1 MSVQDLPLSVLDA
14 LLTGLRASRGV
25 AAKRDIAAAVAALG
39 IADPRAAVP
48 VGDDC
53 AALPDGDGHL
63 LFAIEGF
70 LNEFVARDPWFA
82 GWCGV
87 MVNASD
93 IAAMGGRPMA
103 VVDAVWS
110 RDTAQMRPI
119 LDGMAAAAAAF
130 GVPVV
135 GGHSSAQAAQEQL
148 SVAIVGRANK
158 LLTSF
163 DAQPDDVLLVAA
175 DLRGAYR
182 EPFPHWNAATTAPPA
197 RLRGD
202 LELLPQLAEA
212 GLCRAAKD
220 ISQAGVIGTALMLL
234 ECSGVGALLDVRR
247 VPRPPQAPL
256 LRWLLHTFPSYGYVL
271 AVPPAHAG
279 EVMARFHARDLACA
293 AVGRCDSSRQLRLRE
308 HGDERLAWD
317 FATETLIGCGPGAP
331 SIDSMN
337 SREARHA

>member
-1 MSVQDLPLSVLDA
+1 MLSELIA
-14 LLTGLRASRGV
+14 GLRNSRGV
-25 AAKRDIAAAVAALG
+25 AAKRDIAAAMGALG
-39 IADPRAAVP
+39 IADPSAAVP

-87 MVNASD
+87 MVNVSD
-93 IAAMGGRPMA
+93 IAAMGGRPLA

-110 RDTAQMRPI
+110 RDTRRMQPI
-119 LDGMAAAAAAF
+119 LDGMAAASRAF

-135 GGHSSAQAAQEQL
+135 GGHSGASAAQEQL
-148 SVAIVGRANK
+148 SVAIIGRASK

-163 DAQPDDVLLVAA
+163 DARPGDALLVAV

-182 EPFPHWNAATTAPPA
+182 EPFPHWNAATAAAPQ

-202 LELLPQLAEA
+202 LELLPQLAED

-220 ISQAGVIGTALMLL
+220 ISQAGVLGTALMLL
-234 ECSGVGALLDVRR
+234 ECSGVGATLDVRR

-256 LRWLLHTFPSYGYVL
+256 ARWLLQTFPSYGYLL
-271 AVPPAHAG
+271 AVPDVYVA
-279 EVMARFHARDLACA
+279 EVTARFHARDLACA
-293 AVGRCDSSRQLRLRE
+293 AVGRCDGTRQLRLRA
-308 HGDERLAWD
+308 HGDARLAWD
-317 FATETLIGCGPGAP
+317 FAAQALTGCGPVAP
-331 SIDSMN
+331 PFIEK
-337 SREARHA
+337 RRIEERRHA

>member
-1 MSVQDLPLSVLDA
+1 MLDELIA
-14 LLTGLRASRGV
+14 GLRGSRGL
-25 AAKRDIAAAVAALG
+25 AAKRDIAAALAALG
-39 IADPRAAVP
+39 IADPSAAVP

-53 AALPDGDGHL
+53 AALPLTDDCGDGHL

-87 MVNASD
+87 MVNVSD
-93 IAAMGGRPMA
+93 IAAMGGRALA
-103 VVDAVWS
+103 VVDALWS
-110 RDTAQMRPI
+110 RDPQHMQPV
-119 LDGMAAAAAAF
+119 LDGMAAAARAF

-135 GGHSSAQAAQEQL
+135 GGHSNARAAQEQL
-148 SVAIVGRANK
+148 SVAIVGRAKK

-163 DAQPDDVLLVAA
+163 DARPGDALLVAV

-182 EPFPHWNAATTAPPA
+182 EPFPHWNAATTAPPP

-220 ISQAGVIGTALMLL
+220 ISQAGVLGTALMLL
-234 ECSGVGALLDVRR
+234 ECSGAGATLDVRR

-256 LRWLLHTFPSYGYVL
+256 ARWLLHTFPSYGYLL
-271 AVPPAHAG
+271 AVPPAQVA
-279 EVMARFHARDLACA
+279 EVIARFEARDLACA
-293 AVGRCDSSRQLRLRE
+293 AVGRCDRSRQLRLRE
-308 HGDERLAWD
+308 HGEERVAWD
-317 FATETLIGCGPGAP
+317 FAAQALTGCGPAAAP
-331 SIDSMN
+331 HMEE
-337 SREARHA
+337 RRHA